1 MFKRYLNLGCTDGT
15 DGPARY
21 FLQVS
26 SVERAGSAPTCVR
39 NRAKITSH
47 LPAGPFGR
55 QLRCSLVSDP
65 LPGYAPRSRL
75 ASGQNFCAVKHEF
88 IFARSLT
95 TGRVQFKMFEAAR
108 YKSCAPA
115 ALAVLVVLCAHG
127 PRLFGQSLSQLLNNA
142 PTTQAPQSKLA
153 PDTQPGF
160 NPLKVIQS
168 REQFNHRQGKVILSN
183 GRVLRGE
190 ISTTVDTPFRIW
202 ISSIK
207 RYRDISL
214 MRIRRMDVQ
223 ILAQRE
229 IRQWRY
235 LQNGSDIKVYSGKTQ
250 PWFRFAYTFT
260 LLHGEKIAGTVV
272 APLFVRTRR
281 HRYNL
286 LLSKHL
292 EGKIGEPV
300 AEVVYVQHIIL
311 KVTPAI
317 LASRKKMTHKL
328 PLVDWRILR

>member
-1 MFKRYLNLGCTDGT
+1 MMFKRYLNRGRTDGT
-15 DGPARY
+15 GGPARL
-21 FLQVS
+21 FRQVS
-26 SVERAGSAPTCVR
+26 RVEGPGPAPTCVT
-39 NRAKITSH
+39 A
-47 LPAGPFGR
+47 
-55 QLRCSLVSDP
+55 
-65 LPGYAPRSRL
+65 
-75 ASGQNFCAVKHEF
+75 
-88 IFARSLT
+88 
-95 TGRVQFKMFEAAR
+95 GRVQCKMAGNQTAATR
-108 YKSCAPA
+108 YKSSVP
-115 ALAVLVVLCAHG
+115 AVLAMLVALCAHK
-127 PRLFGQSLSQLLNNA
+127 PLLGQSLSQLLNNA
-142 PTTQAPQSKLA
+142 PTTQAPQSKLV

-160 NPLKVIQS
+160 NPLKVIHS
-168 REQFNHRQGKVILSN
+168 RERFNHRRGKVILSN
-183 GRVLRGE
+183 GRVLTGK

-202 ISSIK
+202 IASIK
-207 RYRDISL
+207 RYRDIPL

-235 LQNGSDIKVYSGKTQ
+235 LQNGSDIKLYSGKTQ

-260 LLHGEKIAGTVV
+260 LLHGKKITGTVV

-328 PLVDWRILR
+328 PLVAWRTLR